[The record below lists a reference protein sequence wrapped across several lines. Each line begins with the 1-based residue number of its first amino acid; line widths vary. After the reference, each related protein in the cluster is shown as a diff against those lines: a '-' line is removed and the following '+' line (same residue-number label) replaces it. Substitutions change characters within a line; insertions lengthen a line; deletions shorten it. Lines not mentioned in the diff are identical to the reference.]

1 MASDDRQGQV
11 SRGPGTGAAGERGID
26 RDRGGLAVPVAVV
39 GLAALM
45 PGARDAAEFWR
56 NIVTGRDLV
65 TDLPA
70 GRWPAEEFYD
80 PDPAAPD
87 TTYSRRGAF
96 LPDIEFDP
104 LAHGLP
110 PSTLA
115 AIDPAQLLGLT
126 VADALLADLDRNLA
140 AALDRERVSVILGS
154 STLSRVGT
162 MDARIQRP
170 LWLKA
175 LREQGIEEAQA
186 QQVCDFLKCRFFPFL
201 RDRHMQKL
209 DPFALHH
216 VPEVIVI

>member
-1 MASDDRQGQV
+1 M
-11 SRGPGTGAAGERGID
+11 
-26 RDRGGLAVPVAVV
+26 VPIAVV

-45 PGARDAAEFWR
+45 PGARDTAEFWR
-56 NIVTGRDLV
+56 NIVTGRDLITEV
-65 TDLPA
+65 PP

-80 PDPAAPD
+80 PDPSTPD

-96 LPDIEFDP
+96 LPEIDFDP

-110 PSTLA
+110 PATLA

-126 VADALLADLDRNLA
+126 VADALLADLDRNLG

-175 LREQGIEEAQA
+175 LREQGIGEAQA
-186 QQVCDFLKCRFFPFL
+186 HEVCNRIAEQRAVGVLGERAGIAG
-201 RDRHMQKL
+201 R
-209 DPFALHH
+209 
-216 VPEVIVI
+216 